1 MISILRLLL
10 LALILLSWQPLS
22 SQIIPPHIKK
32 EKGKELLMVNGK
44 PFLSIAGELHN
55 SSSSSLEYMDKL
67 WPDLKKLNMNTV
79 LVPVCWDMIEPE
91 EGKFDFRIVD
101 GIIAQARQHD
111 MKLIFL
117 WFGSWKNLVST
128 YIPEWV
134 KKDTGRFSLNHNK
147 HGEKYQMLSSLSE
160 ESMKADACAFAT
172 LMRHIKAT
180 DAEEQT
186 VIMMQVENEVGT
198 DFGERDCSTLANRAY
213 DAPVPEKLVSYLR
226 KNKRQLK
233 PELRRIWEK
242 HGSKTRGTWVELFGD
257 DSSGNEIFMAWHLA
271 HYIGQVIQA
280 GKAEY
285 DIPMFVNAAIGRQ
298 SLKPATYPSGGPVPF
313 VLDIWRAAAPL
324 LDMITPD
331 IYYGDFDYICK
342 EYKSLG
348 NPLYIP
354 ETSGLKG
361 DFNSIKAFCN
371 YGALGFSPFGIDSYS
386 RASGSE
392 DLACMYDVLDKV
404 SPLILSKR
412 PQEEM
417 VAVMPDSIRHK
428 YTVSIG
434 QYNVEYSLSDFRRD
448 DNGNRTKGYGV
459 IIQIGVDEFLVIGK
473 NIKME
478 FSKVNRKEREVVGIV
493 SAEEGIYD
501 KGEWKAGRRMNG
513 DEIML
518 DYGFSAS
525 YKKGRSGNGVRF
537 HGLSMQKVKLYTY

>member
-1 MISILRLLL
+1 M
-10 LALILLSWQPLS
+10 
-22 SQIIPPHIKK
+22 
-32 EKGKELLMVNGK
+32 
-44 PFLSIAGELHN
+44 
-55 SSSSSLEYMDKL
+55 
-67 WPDLKKLNMNTV
+67 
-79 LVPVCWDMIEPE
+79 
-91 EGKFDFRIVD
+91 
-101 GIIAQARQHD
+101 
-111 MKLIFL
+111 
-117 WFGSWKNLVST
+117 
-128 YIPEWV
+128 
-134 KKDTGRFSLNHNK
+134 
-147 HGEKYQMLSSLSE
+147 
-160 ESMKADACAFAT
+160 
-172 LMRHIKAT
+172 
-180 DAEEQT
+180 
-186 VIMMQVENEVGT
+186 
-198 DFGERDCSTLANRAY
+198 
-213 DAPVPEKLVSYLR
+213 
-226 KNKRQLK
+226 
-233 PELRRIWEK
+233 
-242 HGSKTRGTWVELFGD
+242 
-257 DSSGNEIFMAWHLA
+257 
-271 HYIGQVIQA
+271 
-280 GKAEY
+280 
-285 DIPMFVNAAIGRQ
+285 
-298 SLKPATYPSGGPVPF
+298 
-313 VLDIWRAAAPL
+313 
-324 LDMITPD
+324 
-331 IYYGDFDYICK
+331 
-342 EYKSLG
+342 G